1 MKISSFWV
9 WTILPATMS
18 ATIICLFA
26 IPNFRDAGVMRAD
39 SKNVTKATDEY
50 LIQRDEYER
59 LQLEVRSLQSRRDEN
74 GHSIRTDSND
84 SKLISSMTRPI
95 DGTEVLDQSIRIGER
110 EIMSVRPAGLALD
123 RRNVEMQMTGSFDAV
138 FKTVQKAEEEA
149 GMTRVRSIDIH
160 REGLQ
165 VQATVGIDE
174 YFHASEGKS
183 E

>member
-9 WTILPATMS
+9 WAIVPSTVS
-18 ATIICLFA
+18 AVIVCFFA

-39 SKNVTKATDEY
+39 SQNVSKATDEF
-50 LIQRDEYER
+50 LTQRDEFER
-59 LQLEVRSLQSRRDEN
+59 LQVEVRSLQSRRDEN

-110 EIMSVRPAGLALD
+110 EMMSVRPAGLALD

-138 FKTVQKAEEEA
+138 FNTVQKAEQEA

-160 REGLQ
+160 REGLH

-174 YFHASEGKS
+174 YFHASEGKPQ
-183 E
+183 